1 MDLISWIFTKDD
13 SKLESL
19 MVTTDL
25 SMVEMYTPSTLE
37 SSIKTLKSSLWARM
51 QLKVKILLFT

>member
-25 SMVEMYTPSTLE
+25 SMAEMYTPSTLE
-37 SSIKTLKSSLWARM
+37 SSVKTLKSSLWARM